1 MGLNQNRN
9 RESEVCDNIVNQA
22 ANEAVNLWRARLLS
36 GGARVEERTPPRGAA
51 APPSTYHGAPST
63 YYLAPI
69 T

>member
-51 APPSTYHGAPST
+51 APSTWS
-63 YYLAPI
+63 LAP
-69 T
+69 TMEQRAPTT